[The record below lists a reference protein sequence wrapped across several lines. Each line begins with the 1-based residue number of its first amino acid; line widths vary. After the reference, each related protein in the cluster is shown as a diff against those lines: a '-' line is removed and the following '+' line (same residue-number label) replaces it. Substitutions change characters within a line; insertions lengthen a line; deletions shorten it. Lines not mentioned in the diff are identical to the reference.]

1 MEAGA
6 LAILSPPQRRRGG
19 SGGDA
24 RLFRPWSGE
33 QGRGESDRGGNGP
46 VRRMGQVG
54 RPGCELG
61 RLVQGEG
68 PFLFFFLLSSAFVFS
83 FLFLFCF
90 IQFRA
95 FKYFIKLCLLL
106 HNYLCHFWHCPN
118 IFVST
123 FENFCCLTYFEFDF

>member
-6 LAILSPPQRRRGG
+6 LAILSPPRRRRGG

-33 QGRGESDRGGNGP
+33 QGRGESDREGGNGP

-61 RLVQGEG
+61 RLVQGG
-68 PFLFFFLLSSAFVFS
+68 PFIFFLFYFVLFFSFS
-83 FLFLFCF
+83 VL
-90 IQFRA
+90 A
-95 FKYFIKLCLLL
+95 NCLG
-106 HNYLCHFWHCPN
+106 
-118 IFVST
+118 T
-123 FENFCCLTYFEFDF
+123 K